1 MTELQGPFGYLE
13 SAQWQDSTSNL
24 VFGAETWKNFVDCQE
39 PGFQEWLRT
48 VTPEVEEATWGGFY
62 TLSLFDFLKVF
73 VRFWFHAF
81 LKKRPGGDPT
91 EDPDELNEANKAF
104 LEILARILGPILGT
118 FRIET
123 IFYNPS

>member
-1 MTELQGPFGYLE
+1 MAPEAG
-13 SAQWQDSTSNL
+13 
-24 VFGAETWKNFVDCQE
+24 E
-39 PGFQEWLRT
+39 P
-48 VTPEVEEATWGGFY
+48 TWGESY
-62 TLSLFDFLKVF
+62 TLSLVDFLKVF

-81 LKKRPGGDPT
+81 LRKRPNGEPAEGI
-91 EDPDELNEANKAF
+91 EELDEANKAF